1 MSAIAR
7 LRLEVL
13 EANIALTRHGL
24 VVQAFGNASAID
36 RESGLVVIKPSGVA
50 YDALDVNAL
59 VVSDLAGRVIEGPF
73 RPSSDL
79 PTHLALYQAFP
90 GIGAV
95 VHTHSRYATIW
106 AQAGR
111 EIPCLGTTH
120 ADYFRGAIPV
130 TDAMTEDEVRSAYE
144 WNTGQVIVRRLVG
157 TDPADVPAALVR
169 GHGPFCWAGS
179 ARAAA
184 NLAVILEEVACMA
197 WHTLG
202 LTPDA
207 KALPRALGEKH
218 FLRKHGPGAY
228 YGQGQ

>member
-50 YDALDVNAL
+50 YDELDANAL
-59 VVSDLAGRVIEGPF
+59 VVTDLAGRVVEGPF

-90 GIGAV
+90 AVGAV
-95 VHTHSRYATIW
+95 VHTHSRFATIW

-130 TDAMTEDEVRSAYE
+130 TDAMTEDEIRSAYE
-144 WNTGQVIVRRLVG
+144 WNTGQAIVRRLAG
-157 TDPADVPAALVR
+157 LDPAAVPAALVR

-179 ARAAA
+179 VGAAA
-184 NLAVILEEVACMA
+184 DLAVILEEVACMA
-197 WHTLG
+197 WHTVALA
-202 LTPDA
+202 PDA
-207 KALPRALGEKH
+207 PALPGALSEKH

-228 YGQGQ
+228 YGQR